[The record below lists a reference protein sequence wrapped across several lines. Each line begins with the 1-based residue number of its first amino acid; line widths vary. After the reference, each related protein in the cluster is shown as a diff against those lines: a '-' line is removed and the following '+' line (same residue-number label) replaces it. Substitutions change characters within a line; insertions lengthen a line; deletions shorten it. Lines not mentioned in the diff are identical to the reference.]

1 MPSSQIPVWK
11 NQGSNEFGDT
21 IFQVV
26 IYHPVSTPVH
36 VLKYSKSHSEVILL
50 FASESHAVTF
60 RTVSHIVK
68 RRLARCFCGF
78 VNIKS
83 PVDVMMKSRNRQS
96 SAQRSHLQANTQT
109 VRVMRGF

>member
-50 FASESHAVTF
+50 ASKSHAATF

-83 PVDVMMKSRNRQS
+83 PVDVMMKSRNSQS
-96 SAQRSHLQANTQT
+96 SAQHSHLQANTRT
-109 VRVMRGF
+109 VRVIHGF